1 MKDPSIN
8 LGEGPS
14 DDKYWIE
21 YGKREAQQQAA
32 SR

>member
-21 YGKREAQQQAA
+21 YGKSEAQQQAA